1 MTIVQASLL
10 TNHELSMLGTN
21 LMATVRRQRRS
32 NLDAVNRSLGIHQEQ
47 VGRLYRRRPRRQ
59 RKLIKAA

>member
-47 VGRLYRRRPRRQ
+47 VRRLYRRRTRRQ